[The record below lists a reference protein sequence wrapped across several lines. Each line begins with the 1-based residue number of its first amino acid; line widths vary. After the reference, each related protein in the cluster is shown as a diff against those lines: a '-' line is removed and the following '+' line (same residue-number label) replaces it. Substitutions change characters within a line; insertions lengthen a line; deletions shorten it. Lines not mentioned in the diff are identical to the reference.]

1 MVKRIVPIRFIS
13 FCLLVACE
21 ALCQSELPSADLRQ
35 RDRSNSPEAPRQEM
49 RTWRSLPDAPSTV
62 QPPKQADEFP
72 TFAADVRTPLTPGV
86 ADINSAAG
94 RAGLGN
100 IPPGPQPVFSI
111 SRKTAVTQED
121 NFVAKYL
128 YSPLLK
134 QNLLYHPSTSDS
146 FMGRATYSASRIFIT
161 QDDYGKRKLNT
172 SYFLGVL
179 GSVAMHRAYRPYYV
193 RSPSATFN
201 DFGSTIG
208 NDAGMNLFHEFG
220 PGIRQ
225 IVKGHTPKFALKI
238 GERITHDQKRREAV
252 SSSSR

>member
-21 ALCQSELPSADLRQ
+21 ALCQSELPSADFRQ
-35 RDRSNSPEAPRQEM
+35 RDHSNSPEAPREEM

-62 QPPKQADEFP
+62 QPPKQADKSH
-72 TFAADVRTPLTPGV
+72 TFAAEARTRLTPGV
-86 ADINSAAG
+86 ADINSAG
-94 RAGLGN
+94 DRAGLGH
-100 IPPGPQPVFSI
+100 IPPGPQPTFSI
-111 SRKTAVTQED
+111 FCKTAVTQEN

-146 FMGRATYSASRIFIT
+146 FMGRATYSASRIFIKR
-161 QDDYGKRKLNT
+161 DDYEKRRLNT

-179 GSVAMHRAYRPYYV
+179 GSVAIHRAYRPYYV

-208 NDAGMNLFHEFG
+208 NDAGMSLFHEFG

-225 IVKGHTPKFALKI
+225 MAKDHTPKFALKI
-238 GERITHDQKRREAV
+238 GERITHDQKLRETV
-252 SSSSR
+252 SSSAR